1 MGKDKLKH
9 DKVSN
14 LLFRFFSLFFCV
26 FFVRKQKF
34 ETLEMTK

>member
-14 LLFRFFSLFFCV
+14 LLFRFFLFFA
-26 FFVRKQKF
+26 FFLRKQKF
-34 ETLEMTK
+34 EPLEMIK